1 MSGRTTRLW
10 CAAVVAGGLL
20 TAAPGCYIR
29 RGFALQWNWSL
40 HAHRYRCNGPP
51 CGAEPPAMVADDAEC
66 VDCATEGGGHNLAN
80 GRAAEGPP
88 PLAPELS
95 PDPEPAGPSY
105 FHPLPTR
112 PVFGPRS
119 EQPDAIEGQSL
130 LPVPTPS
137 HGAEPLLPL
146 LPPPA
151 AKESDEAERAD
162 DGPVE
167 QDSGD
172 GGPDADSST
181 ELRRL
186 PAERDAQTS
195 GWKAAKKGQAPKRI
209 RSTSGG
215 QKPLA
220 SASAKSAGATKSL
233 PCPHCSVTF
242 KPKPRTTTASDD

>member
-10 CAAVVAGGLL
+10 CAVVIAGGLL

-40 HAHRYRCNGPP
+40 HAHRYRCNGPS
-51 CGAEPPAMVADDAEC
+51 CGAEPPTMVADDAEC
-66 VDCATEGGGHNLAN
+66 VDCPTEGGGHSITH

-130 LPVPTPS
+130 LPVPAPS
-137 HGAEPLLPL
+137 HGAEPIMPL
-146 LPPPA
+146 LPPPTA
-151 AKESDEAERAD
+151 DGAEQEED
-162 DGPVE
+162 SLE
-167 QDSGD
+167 QEPD
-172 GGPDADSST
+172 GGAPDADSST
-181 ELRRL
+181 GLRRL
-186 PAERDAQTS
+186 PAEREAETA
-195 GWKAAKKGQAPKRI
+195 GWKAAKKGRAPKRI

-220 SASAKSAGATKSL
+220 SASATSAGAANSL

-242 KPKPRTTTASDD
+242 KPKPRATASDD